1 METIVSWTFR
11 GKPKYRAQVSDASVD
26 KLLAALIEE
35 IRKERTAQ
43 RLNYEDLSAAT
54 GLHRTTFG
62 LYDRG
67 ERGPSFEVL
76 AQISGALGLSLSEL
90 VRRAEGQI
98 FTEKVS
104 EDYTTKRDVPQSNF
118 RNAQALRE
126 ITGLS
131 SDALRHAIKDCY
143 RTLDTIDAQL
153 AVHRADPIS
162 KLVELA
168 NLSSMVGNLLAAGI
182 AKASNGL
189 YKRNRP
195 HKHPDL
201 LSQSTGNGGLE
212 IKVALESNKP
222 KGHQPKPGTYIVF
235 RYVLCHE
242 QGIYTRGKEKRG
254 NRVFIWEVKVGQLK
268 KEDFNLSN
276 TEGDSGKTAVV
287 KTDVFNKMALVYYD
301 ADLLPYGGRGGEY
314 PGYN

>member
-1 METIVSWTFR
+1 VETIVSWTC
-11 GKPKYRAQVSDASVD
+11 KCKSKYGGWVNDAPVD
-26 KLLAALIEE
+26 KFLTALMEE
-35 IRKERTAQ
+35 IRKERIAQ
-43 RLNYEDLSAAT
+43 GLNYEDLAAAT
-54 GLHRTTFG
+54 GLHRTTFS

-76 AQISGALGLSLSEL
+76 AQIAQALGLSLSEL
-90 VRRAEGQI
+90 IRRAESQV
-98 FTEKVS
+98 FTEKINEDFAAKREVS
-104 EDYTTKRDVPQSNF
+104 VGNF

-131 SDALRHAIKDCY
+131 SDALRHAIRDCY

-153 AVHRADPIS
+153 AIHSAEPIS

-182 AKASNGL
+182 ADASNGL
-189 YKRNRP
+189 YKRNGP

-201 LSQSTGNGGLE
+201 LSQSPGQDGLE

-222 KGHQPKPGTYIVF
+222 KGHQPKPGTYITF
-235 RYVLCHE
+235 RYVLC
-242 QGIYTRGKEKRG
+242 GDDGLYLRGKEQRG
-254 NRVFIWEVKVGQLK
+254 SRMFIWEVKVGVLR
-268 KEDFNLSN
+268 KEDFSLSN

-287 KTDVFNKMALVYYD
+287 KTDIFNGMSLVYYD
-301 ADLLPYGGRGGEY
+301 PDLLPYGSRDGKY